1 LKRFERVKLKF
12 LLPHEGIIEASA
24 YKFLACANFSK
35 VPAKLFLKFSPEAEV
50 NNKSEYA
57 P

>member
-1 LKRFERVKLKF
+1 VVLKF

>member
-1 LKRFERVKLKF
+1 VILNFF
-12 LLPHEGIIEASA
+12 LPHEGILEAFA

-35 VPAKLFLKFSPEAEV
+35 VSAKLFLKFSPEAEV
-50 NNKSEYA
+50 NNKSEYD